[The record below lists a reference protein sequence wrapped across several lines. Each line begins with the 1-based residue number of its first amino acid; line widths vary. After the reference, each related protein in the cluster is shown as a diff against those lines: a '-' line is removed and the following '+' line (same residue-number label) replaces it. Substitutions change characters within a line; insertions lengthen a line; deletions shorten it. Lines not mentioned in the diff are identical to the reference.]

1 MQTPFWD
8 AGASVE
14 KRRVFDECHVLKSVA
29 IIAIA
34 VASSLAAAHAVSV
47 IDQRTKGMESRAA
60 QPVAA
65 VAQAA
70 PAQPARG
77 GAASLTK
84 AADGHFWAEAN
95 VNGKRVRFLV
105 DTGAT
110 TVALTAADAQRLGLD
125 LADLTFDRPVMT
137 AAGEAK
143 AAMVELDYISVAGA
157 RVEKVQALVLR
168 EGLSASL
175 LGMSYL
181 GRLSRFEATPT
192 ALILRP

>member
-1 MQTPFWD
+1 M
-8 AGASVE
+8 
-14 KRRVFDECHVLKSVA
+14 LKSAA
-29 IIAIA
+29 IICAA
-34 VASSLAAAHAVSV
+34 VASALAAAQAVSV
-47 IDQRTKGMESRAA
+47 LDSRSK
-60 QPVAA
+60 AA
-65 VAQAA
+65 VAEAA
-70 PAQPARG
+70 PAIAAVAATPATPASG
-77 GAASLTK
+77 AAASLAK
-84 AADGHFWAEAN
+84 AADGHFWAEAS

-110 TVALTAADAQRLGLD
+110 TVALTAEDAKRLGLD
-125 LADLTFDRPVMT
+125 LDELTFDRPVMT
-137 AAGEAK
+137 AAGQAE

-157 RVEKVQALVLR
+157 RVEKVQALVLK